1 MNTRRRIAG
10 VAMVLAGLA
19 AGGALAGLMAG
30 AAIAA
35 DAPKPP
41 ATTPAAGPV
50 YREFV
55 LGNPNSKVVV
65 IEYAS
70 LTCPHCAHFAQED
83 YPKLKKDYID
93 TGKIKY
99 IYRDFPLDNLALGA
113 ALLARCAPG
122 NKGMGMIEKMFNEQ
136 LKWIQAEKPIEPLT
150 AYAKETGMSDKDVEA
165 CLQNK
170 AIVDTIRDV
179 YSTAASLYKVDA
191 TPTFLVGE
199 DRVPGADYARLKEM
213 IDKALATATK

>member
-1 MNTRRRIAG
+1 MITRRKIAG
-10 VAMVLAGLA
+10 A
-19 AGGALAGLMAG
+19 AIALAGFMAG

-41 ATTPAAGPV
+41 AANAPAPASGPV

-83 YPKLKKDYID
+83 YPKLKKDYIE

-99 IYRDFPLDNLALGA
+99 VYRDFPLDNLALGA

-150 AYAKETGMSDKDVEA
+150 AYAKETGMSDKDVDA

-170 AIVDTIRDV
+170 GIVDAIRDV

-199 DRVPGADYARLKEM
+199 DRVPGADYARLKKM
-213 IDKALATATK
+213 IDKALAANTKK

>member
-1 MNTRRRIAG
+1 MITRRRIAG
-10 VAMVLAGLA
+10 VSMVLAGALVA
-19 AGGALAGLMAG
+19 AGLAF
-30 AAIAA
+30 AAE
-35 DAPKPP
+35 APKAP
-41 ATTPAAGPV
+41 ASGPV

-70 LTCPHCAHFAQED
+70 LTCPHCAHFAQDD

-93 TGKIKY
+93 TKKIKY
-99 IYRDFPLDNLALGA
+99 VYRDFPLDNLALGA

-122 NKGMGMIEKMFNEQ
+122 DKGMGMIEKMFNEQ
-136 LKWIQAEKPIEPLT
+136 TKWIQAEKPIEPLT

-170 AIVDTIRDV
+170 GIVDAIRDV
-179 YSTAASLYKVDA
+179 YATAASLYKVDA

-199 DRVPGADYARLKEM
+199 ERVPGADYNALKQM
-213 IDKALATATK
+213 IDKALAANTK

>member
-1 MNTRRRIAG
+1 MITRRGIAG
-10 VAMVLAGLA
+10 VAMGLA
-19 AGGALAGLMAG
+19 ALLAGTAL
-30 AAIAA
+30 AA

-41 ATTPAAGPV
+41 AATAPAPASGPV

-55 LGNPNSKVVV
+55 QGNPNAKVVV

-70 LTCPHCAHFAQED
+70 LTCPHCAHFAQDD
-83 YPKLKKDYID
+83 YPKLKKEYID
-93 TGKIKY
+93 TKKIKFV
-99 IYRDFPLDNLALGA
+99 YRDFPLDNLALGA

-122 NKGMGMIEKMFNEQ
+122 DKGMGMVEKMFIEQ
-136 LKWIQAEKPIEPLT
+136 TKWIQAEKPIEPLT

-170 AIVDTIRDV
+170 GIVDAIRDG

-199 DRVPGADYARLKEM
+199 ERVGGADYAKLKEM
-213 IDKALATATK
+213 IDKALAANTK

>member
-1 MNTRRRIAG
+1 MITRRGIAG
-10 VAMVLAGLA
+10 VAIGLAGL
-19 AGGALAGLMAG
+19 LAGTAL
-30 AAIAA
+30 AA

-41 ATTPAAGPV
+41 ATTAPASASGPV

-55 LGNPNSKVVV
+55 QGNPNAKVVV

-70 LTCPHCAHFAQED
+70 LTCPHCAHFAQDD
-83 YPKLKKDYID
+83 YPKLKKEYID
-93 TGKIKY
+93 TKKIKFV
-99 IYRDFPLDNLALGA
+99 YRDFPLDNLALGA

-122 NKGMGMIEKMFNEQ
+122 DKGMGMVEKMFIEQ
-136 LKWIQAEKPIEPLT
+136 TKWIQAEKPIEPLT
-150 AYAKETGMSDKDVEA
+150 AYAKETGMTDKDVEA

-170 AIVDTIRDV
+170 GIVDAIRDG

-199 DRVPGADYARLKEM
+199 ERVGGADYAKLKEM
-213 IDKALATATK
+213 IDKALAANTK